1 MVRGIKCFNVPNF
14 TDKDKLIDSA
24 LDFAQQ
30 SGLVKRQDKVVL
42 IKGLQVDGTR
52 NVRGIKVLTVG
63 Q

>member
-42 IKGLQVDGTR
+42 IKGL
-52 NVRGIKVLTVG
+52 
-63 Q
+63 